1 MGVEVVEQR
10 GWPVVRLSSDVLEV
24 DVLPGKGGDIL
35 AVRWRPLDLNVL
47 WTTPWGLRERGS
59 VPNGGDSLT
68 AFLESYPGGWQ
79 TLFPNG
85 GTPVIEQGVELGF
98 HGEASMSPWQWE
110 QTGPSGITL
119 TTDLVRSPFSLRRE
133 ITVAAGAVEVTETFR
148 NLARTDQPTMWSHH
162 PAFGAP
168 FLDATCRLETGA
180 RTVLPDADYDTPHND
195 LASGQASPW
204 PMAVGIDGAEVDLRL
219 VPAPDAV
226 LDRMAYLLDFTEPSY
241 TLTNPTLGLQVA
253 VSWDGEQLPS
263 AWLWTEAAGTQ
274 GWPWHQR
281 AYVLAVEPASSYPGS
296 GLGVAKD
303 NGTALWFA
311 PGQER
316 TLTVRMELSAT

>member
-10 GWPVVRLSSDVLEV
+10 GWPIVRLSSDLLEV

-35 AVRWRPLDLNVL
+35 AVRWRQLDLNVL
-47 WTTPWGLRERGS
+47 WTSPWGLRERGS
-59 VPNGGDSLT
+59 VPDAADSGT
-68 AFLESYPGGWQ
+68 AFLQAYAGGWQ

-85 GTPVIEQGVELGF
+85 GTAVVEQGVELGF
-98 HGEASMSPWQWE
+98 HGEATMIPWQWE
-110 QTGPSGITL
+110 QTGPSSVVL
-119 TTDLVRSPFSLRRE
+119 TTELMRSPFSLRRE
-133 ITVAAGAVEVTETFR
+133 ITVLAGAVEVTETFR

-180 RTVLPDADYDTPHND
+180 TAVLPDADYDTAHND
-195 LASGQASPW
+195 LASGQRSAW
-204 PMAVGIDGAEVDLRL
+204 PMAVGKDGSEVDLRL
-219 VPAPDAV
+219 APAPDAV
-226 LDRMAYLLDFTEPSY
+226 LDRMAYLLDFAEPSY
-241 TLTNPTLGLQVA
+241 TLTNPSLGLQVA

-274 GWPWHQR
+274 GAPWHQR

-296 GLGVAKD
+296 GLGVAKE
-303 NGTALWFA
+303 NGTALWFT

-316 TLTVRMELSAT
+316 TVTVRMELSPT